1 MQQLQKH
8 KNTDIFQLVW
18 LRGVHHTAESSDQN
32 LSKNFAMCNVHH
44 TAESSST
51 VYTVQCA
58 SNSEVKL
65 HTKESKSK
73 SWLVS
78 FKGEH
83 ICHESKV

>member
-32 LSKNFAMCNVHH
+32 LSKTLRCASHRWVKLHGVH
-44 TAESSST
+44 
-51 VYTVQCA
+51 CA

-83 ICHESKV
+83 IYHESKV